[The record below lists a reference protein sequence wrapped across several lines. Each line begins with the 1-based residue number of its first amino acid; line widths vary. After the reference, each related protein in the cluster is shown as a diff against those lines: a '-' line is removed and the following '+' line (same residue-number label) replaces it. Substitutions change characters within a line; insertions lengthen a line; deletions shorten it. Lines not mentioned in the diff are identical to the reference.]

1 MIKLYFG
8 NVPSILSTILFLV
21 FVVFFIRTMK
31 KTDGDR
37 KWKKAS
43 IITVLMGTAM
53 SALSGIKDSVA
64 DAMAVSFEQMNPP
77 LAILC
82 ALGGIAL
89 LIGVVA
95 AFCKKE
101 KINKG
106 LFYALS
112 MIIIVKTFIVEVL
125 RIADYLAIY
134 LNTKN

>member
-1 MIKLYFG
+1 MIKLFFG
-8 NVPSILSTILFLV
+8 NVPSFLSTILFLV
-21 FVVFFIRTMK
+21 FLVFFIKTMK
-31 KTDGDR
+31 KTDGEK
-37 KWKKAS
+37 KWKKAA

-64 DAMAVSFEQMNPP
+64 DTMAVSFEQMNPP

-106 LFYALS
+106 LFYTLS
-112 MIIIVKTFIVEVL
+112 FIIIAKTIIVEVL
-125 RIADYLAIY
+125 RIADYLA
-134 LNTKN
+134 K

>member
-1 MIKLYFG
+1 MIKLFFG
-8 NVPSILSTILFLV
+8 NVPSFLSTILFLV
-21 FVVFFIRTMK
+21 FVVFFIKTMK
-31 KTDGDR
+31 KTDGEK
-37 KWKKAS
+37 KWKKAA

-64 DAMAVSFEQMNPP
+64 DTMAVSFEQMNPS

-106 LFYALS
+106 LFYTLS
-112 MIIIVKTFIVEVL
+112 FIIIAKTIIVEAL
-125 RIADYLAIY
+125 RITAYIAI
-134 LNTKN
+134 

>member
-1 MIKLYFG
+1 MIK
-8 NVPSILSTILFLV
+8 
-21 FVVFFIRTMK
+21 
-31 KTDGDR
+31 
-37 KWKKAS
+37 
-43 IITVLMGTAM
+43 
-53 SALSGIKDSVA
+53 LSGIKDSVA

-112 MIIIVKTFIVEVL
+112 MIIIVKTIIVEVL
-125 RIADYLAIY
+125 RIADYLAI
-134 LNTKN
+134 

>member
-8 NVPSILSTILFLV
+8 NVPSVLSTILFLV
-21 FVVFFIRTMK
+21 FVVFFIKTLK
-31 KTDGDR
+31 KTDGEK
-37 KWKKAS
+37 KWKKAA

-64 DAMAVSFEQMNPP
+64 DMMAVSFEQMNPP

-95 AFCKKE
+95 AFCKNE

-106 LFYALS
+106 LFYTLS
-112 MIIIVKTFIVEVL
+112 FIIIAKTIIVEAL
-125 RIADYLAIY
+125 RITAYIAG
-134 LNTKN
+134 